1 MCACQKSYTSIIIT
15 SITWAG
21 PRCVQEA
28 ATFLGP
34 QNRTQGRC
42 EFQFQWLSLTPLFP
56 TGPMLTILFYLIYLQ
71 FYYFLNYSVPDKI
84 WVESQPEKEGRHC
97 PSCSQSSPSQSAAS
111 GGGLVVPIKL
121 REIDGNRNWTNA
133 ELYSY
138 QASSP
143 LLRCAVA
150 ANMVILSGT
159 TQVFTYTARLPYF

>member
-1 MCACQKSYTSIIIT
+1 MTELNTPVS
-15 SITWAG
+15 
-21 PRCVQEA
+21 
-28 ATFLGP
+28 
-34 QNRTQGRC
+34 NR
-42 EFQFQWLSLTPLFP
+42 SNVDNIVLFN
-56 TGPMLTILFYLIYLQ
+56 IQ

-97 PSCSQSSPSQSAAS
+97 PSCSQSSPSQSPAS
-111 GGGLVVPIKL
+111 GGGLVVLIKL

-159 TQVFTYTARLPYF
+159 TQVFTYTARAALLLKWPGQKNHE